1 MPCCQWPAFTHFPHW
16 WTKSCWVWIF
26 VSVNPELSL
35 LKYLSADFLDYLYKL
50 CHMGQRAKTSVFLFI
65 KWGRHTK
72 WFLSTLLHWSAG
84 ILLHLMT
91 YQISV
96 STRCLI
102 GMLNSAKYKLNSL
115 SLQHLRLVLISFGGI
130 ESCFPLWIPLLLC
143 VHIQSTAWLSIF
155 FWLYFLSSDTLP
167 INTETAWLKTLWLPS
182 ITINFSVYSFST

>member
-50 CHMGQRAKTSVFLFI
+50 CHMRRRAKTSVFLFI

-84 ILLHLMT
+84 ILLYLMT

-102 GMLNSAKYKLNSL
+102 GMCNSAKYKLNSL
-115 SLQHLRLVLISFGGI
+115 SLQHLSLVLIAFGELKAVFLFESPFSYVFISNLLHGSPSSFD
-130 ESCFPLWIPLLLC
+130 C
-143 VHIQSTAWLSIF
+143 T
-155 FWLYFLSSDTLP
+155 
-167 INTETAWLKTLWLPS
+167 
-182 ITINFSVYSFST
+182 FSFQRHTPH